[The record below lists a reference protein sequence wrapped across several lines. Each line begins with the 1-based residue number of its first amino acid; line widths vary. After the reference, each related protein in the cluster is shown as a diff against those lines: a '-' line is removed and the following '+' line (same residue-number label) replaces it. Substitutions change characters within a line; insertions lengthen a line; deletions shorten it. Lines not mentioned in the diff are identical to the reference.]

1 MRVLIADF
9 DRSRSQAL
17 GDACLARGYVV
28 DRVRHGAAALE
39 TALDR
44 VPGTVVCPIDL
55 PVIDGVRLSEILRGN
70 PRLRHASFVF
80 LVKDELDAPMA
91 MDPRDSV
98 VVSPW
103 LREDV
108 LEHISLVADRNERF
122 GDLRPESEIEGKL
135 SQISVIDLLQ
145 MFQMNHKTGAVR
157 IFRSSSQG
165 TGTIQV
171 RSGQVIDAW
180 IPLPDG
186 TSVVGEKALFRMLSW
201 RDGRFEFVPEAVPEG
216 GRIQQPS
223 RALLLEGMRQMDEW
237 QKLRADL
244 PDRDARIHLRVARE
258 EVPAHDHPLTREVL
272 DAVEAYR
279 RVGEILD
286 HCAFPDYQILRVLHD
301 LLGRDVLSHE
311 PLHGQAAGVASGGE
325 GMFSAPQ
332 TRRLR
337 EWAASLGPRQSQVIK
352 ILAVSA
358 QRDVTRA
365 FHAAL
370 RECADFMSEPRLM
383 SEPDRIGGLGT
394 LGHFSI
400 GDGVSVRI
408 VSVPAGESYAPIW
421 DVAAHGM
428 LGAVVLPSG
437 PYGPALEETEAL
449 FQRLQA
455 GPGGPIVHLILGSDA
470 ASALS
475 SETHERLAELAG
487 GGVFVLPTAGPGA
500 ASRADRLDVLRNA
513 FARLVP

>member
-1 MRVLIADF
+1 MRILIADF
-9 DRSRSQAL
+9 DAGRSQAL

-44 VPGTVVCPIDL
+44 VPGAVVCPIDL
-55 PVIDGVRLSEILRGN
+55 PVIDAVRLSEILRGN

-103 LREDV
+103 LCEDV
-108 LEHISLVADRNERF
+108 LEHIDLVSDRSERF

-135 SQISVIDLLQ
+135 SQISVVDLLQ
-145 MFQMNHKTGAVR
+145 MFQMNRKTGVVR
-157 IFRSSSQG
+157 IFRSGSPG
-165 TGTIQV
+165 GGTIQV
-171 RSGQVIDAW
+171 CLGQVVDAL
-180 IPLPDG
+180 IPLSDG
-186 TSVVGEKALFRMLSW
+186 SSVVGEKALYRMLRW
-201 RDGRFEFVPEAVPEG
+201 RDGRFEFAPEAVSEG
-216 GRIQQPS
+216 GRIRHPS
-223 RALLLEGMRQMDEW
+223 RTLLLEGMRQMDEW

-244 PDRDARIHLRVARE
+244 PDRDARIHLVVPRE
-258 EVPAHDHPLTREVL
+258 EVPARDHPLTCEVL

-286 HCAFPDYQILRVLHD
+286 HCPFPDYQVLRVLQD
-301 LLGRDVLSHE
+301 LLRRELLVHE
-311 PLHGQAAGVASGGE
+311 PVDGSLPGAAVGGD
-325 GMFSAPQ
+325 GMFSAAQ
-332 TRRLR
+332 SRRLR
-337 EWAASLGPRQSQVIK
+337 EWAASLGPRQSSVVK
-352 ILAVSA
+352 VLALSA
-358 QRDVTRA
+358 KRDVMRA
-365 FHAAL
+365 FYAAL

-400 GDGVSVRI
+400 GEGVSLRV
-408 VSVPAGESYAPIW
+408 VSVPAGEAYASAW

-437 PYGPALEETEAL
+437 PYGPALEETEAI

-455 GPGGPIVHLILGSDA
+455 ARGCPIVHLILGPDSD
-470 ASALS
+470 SALPS
-475 SETHERLAELAG
+475 KTRGRLAELAG
-487 GGVFVLPTAGPGA
+487 GGVFVLPEGA
-500 ASRADRLDVLRNA
+500 REDRLAVLRSA

>member
-9 DRSRSQAL
+9 DPSRSQVL
-17 GDACLARGYVV
+17 SDACLARGYVV

-122 GDLRPESEIEGKL
+122 GGLRPESEIEGKL
-135 SQISVIDLLQ
+135 SQISVVDLLQ
-145 MFQMNHKTGAVR
+145 MFQMNQKTGVVR
-157 IFRSSSQG
+157 IFRTGSQG
-165 TGTIQV
+165 SGTIQV
-171 RSGQVIDAW
+171 RRGQVNDAW

-186 TSVVGEKALFRMLSW
+186 SSVVGEKALYRMLSW

-216 GRIQQPS
+216 GRIHQPS

-237 QKLRADL
+237 QRLSADL
-244 PDRDARIHLRVARE
+244 PDRDARIFLAVPRE
-258 EVPAHDHPLTREVL
+258 SVPAHDHPLTREVL

-286 HCAFPDYQILRVLHD
+286 HCAFPDYQVLRVLHD
-301 LLGRDVLSHE
+301 LLGREALSHE
-311 PLHGQAAGVASGGE
+311 RLEGTAAGVAAGGE

-337 EWAASLGPRQSQVIK
+337 EWAASLGPRQSAVIK
-352 ILAVSA
+352 MLAVSA
-358 QRDVTRA
+358 QRDVMRA
-365 FHAAL
+365 FHKAL

-394 LGHFSI
+394 LGHLSI
-400 GDGVSVRI
+400 GEGVSVRI
-408 VSVPAGESYAPIW
+408 VGVPAGETYAPVW
-421 DVAAHGM
+421 DVASHGM

-437 PYGPALEETEAL
+437 PYGPALEETEAI
-449 FQRLQA
+449 FQRLQS
-455 GPGGPIVHLILGSDA
+455 GPCARVVHLILGPNSG
-470 ASALS
+470 SELS
-475 SETHERLAELAG
+475 RETHDRLAELAG
-487 GGVFVLPTAGPGA
+487 GGVFVLPEG
-500 ASRADRLDVLRNA
+500 SRGERLEVLRNA